1 MHELVGG
8 DFGDH
13 VRKRIFVARVGEMDT
28 ILPPMSCTE
37 LARTVIWM
45 MLIAGLAA
53 CGMDKPGTHVGG
65 KNATDPRTWVFIC
78 PDESSYV
85 VRATENEAWVF
96 RAGASLR
103 LTAVSGRTLLRYEH
117 GDVQLVIDEGNGVL
131 SEPGKETVTCRN
143 DRRQAIWEHAKLDGV
158 DFRGVGN
165 EPPWVLE
172 IRDMSRIV
180 LMTDYGDA
188 RIERPLPEAVTDQ
201 GRKMT
206 QWDAGD
212 LQIEI
217 TAEMCHDTMSGE
229 SFDSRVVIHWEGQVL
244 RGCGRPLH

>member
-1 MHELVGG
+1 MN
-8 DFGDH
+8 
-13 VRKRIFVARVGEMDT
+13 R

-37 LARTVIWM
+37 LARTVIWI
-45 MLIAGLAA
+45 MLIAGVAA
-53 CGMDKPGTHVGG
+53 CGMGKPGAHVDG
-65 KNATDPRTWVFIC
+65 KNATDPRTWVFMC

-103 LTAVSGRTLLRYEH
+103 LTAFLGGTPWQYEH
-117 GDVQLVIDEGNGVL
+117 GDVRLTIEGDHGML
-131 SEPGKETVTCRN
+131 SEPGKETFTCRN

-165 EPPWVLE
+165 EPPWILE
-172 IRDMSRIV
+172 MREMSRIV
-180 LMTDYGDA
+180 LMTDYGET

-217 TAEMCHDTMSGE
+217 SAERCHDTMSGE
-229 SFDSRVVIHWEGQVL
+229 SFESRVVIHWRGQVL
-244 RGCGRPLH
+244 RGCGRSLH